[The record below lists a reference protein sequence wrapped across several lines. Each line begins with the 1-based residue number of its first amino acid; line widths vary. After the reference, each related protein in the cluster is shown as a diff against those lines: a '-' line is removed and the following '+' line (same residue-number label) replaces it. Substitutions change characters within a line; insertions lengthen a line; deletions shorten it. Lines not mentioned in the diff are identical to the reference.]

1 MKITLRG
8 AKYIL
13 QMTERVL
20 QLQPGMVGDGTGN
33 TAWVGSSL
41 AILLVPFCTRLT

>member
-1 MKITLRG
+1 MKITLSA

-20 QLQPGMVGDGTGN
+20 QLQPGMVGDGTGD
-33 TAWVGSSL
+33 TAWVVLVSS
-41 AILLVPFCTRLT
+41 LLVPFYTRLT